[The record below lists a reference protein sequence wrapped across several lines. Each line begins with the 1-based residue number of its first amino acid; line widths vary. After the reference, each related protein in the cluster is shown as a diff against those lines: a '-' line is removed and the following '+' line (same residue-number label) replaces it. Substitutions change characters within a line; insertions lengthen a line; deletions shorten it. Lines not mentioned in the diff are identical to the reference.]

1 MESSGFFEVFNN
13 CYNDAI
19 RYCRTLTARLSRD
32 EANDVIQQ
40 ALLQA
45 IENFS
50 SLDDLT
56 KFKPWLFKIITNVF
70 YNSVKRNF
78 WKRFLPLDDN
88 PVDIPEVY
96 SNSVDTEKRN
106 LLYEALTVLNEKEK
120 SALLL
125 FEIAGFSI
133 EEIAGIQNEK
143 SDSAVKSRL
152 SRARKKLR
160 NKIEKL
166 EKNKFEKNKSSK
178 ILTGDLEN
186 ETFKLISEF
195 ESRK

>member
-1 MESSGFFEVFNN
+1 
-13 CYNDAI
+13 
-19 RYCRTLTARLSRD
+19 LSRD

-56 KFKPWLFKIITNVF
+56 KFKPWLFKFITNVF